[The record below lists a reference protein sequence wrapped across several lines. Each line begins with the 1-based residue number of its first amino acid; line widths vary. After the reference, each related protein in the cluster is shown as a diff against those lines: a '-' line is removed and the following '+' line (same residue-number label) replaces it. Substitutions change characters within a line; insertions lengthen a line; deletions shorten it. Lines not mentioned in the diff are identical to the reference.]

1 MKTTLELS
9 DSLIEQSRLV
19 QQRDRITLK
28 ALVEEGLRLAIA
40 KRLTPSEYRFEPV
53 FGGSGWLTEE
63 AENAGGLG
71 AVLREI
77 NER

>member
-19 QQRDRITLK
+19 QQRDRISVK

-53 FGGSGWLTEE
+53 FGGSGWLPEE